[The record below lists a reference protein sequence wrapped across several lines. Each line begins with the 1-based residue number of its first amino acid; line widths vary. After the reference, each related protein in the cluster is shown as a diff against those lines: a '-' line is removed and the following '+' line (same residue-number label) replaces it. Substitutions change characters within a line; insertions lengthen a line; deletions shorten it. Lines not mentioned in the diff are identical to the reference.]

1 MHLNFHKKTNKK
13 NKPNLFGWVHL
24 KIKHRN
30 KGRPRPYPA
39 WLPCVWSLTCL
50 YTVPE
55 EAELLLIVLFPA
67 DNSVVM
73 WTHNSYWNNG
83 SMAEGLSLWFSHVDF
98 FSHFNLALNYEE
110 NLSPIIC
117 PRVNV
122 QPFSTAC
129 VYSTSSRYM
138 NLTYFWMKVWCELC
152 LGCRHHRSP
161 VVLTVSRPFCRWPT
175 CPGSPA
181 WNVPAVCCLRRAPR
195 PSRSPPGW
203 RSRRCRYHL
212 QPPARRSPSPIPTS
226 SHIPQS
232 CSAPWNASCP
242 PGFPSK
248 KHAIPAF
255 FFFFF
260 LIIAFLKKGINTT

>member
-1 MHLNFHKKTNKK
+1 MHLNFHKKNNKK
-13 NKPNLFGWVHL
+13 KPNLFGWVHL

-55 EAELLLIVLFPA
+55 EAELLLIVCSRQIIQWLCELITHIEIMAVWQKDCRYDFL
-67 DNSVVM
+67 M
-73 WTHNSYWNNG
+73 WI
-83 SMAEGLSLWFSHVDF
+83 F
-98 FSHFNLALNYEE
+98 FHFNLALNYEE

-248 KHAIPAF
+248 KHAITA

-260 LIIAFLKKGINTT
+260 LIIAF